1 MYGPIAEEH
10 LKQPRNLGRIEEP
23 DGVGAIEE
31 PAKDT
36 LVTIYVRLGR
46 DTHGYRVVKEARFR
60 AFGCG
65 GCIIAGSVAT
75 VMATD
80 LGVTEAS
87 WIEAETILE
96 ALDNGLPDDQRYCA
110 DLVARA
116 LNLALRSCEG
126 RGIRGE

>member
-1 MYGPIAEEH
+1 VYGPTAEEH

-23 DGVGAIEE
+23 DGVGTVEE
-31 PAKDT
+31 PTTDT
-36 LVTIYVRLGR
+36 VVTVYVRLGKNQLGH
-46 DTHGYRVVKEARFR
+46 TIVAEARFR

-65 GCIIAGSVAT
+65 ACIIAGSVAT
-75 VMATD
+75 EIVTD

-87 WIEAETILE
+87 RIDAEAILE

-116 LNLALRSCEG
+116 LNLALASCK
-126 RGIRGE
+126 